1 MGISK
6 PKKTEAAT
14 QSAHLLSKRMANRN
28 HAPPNKVPAT
38 SPIPVRASPTSQAFL
53 GDWKTFEKTL
63 AATE

>member
-14 QSAHLLSKRMANRN
+14 QSGHLLSKRKDNRN
-28 HAPPNKVPAT
+28 QVPPNKVPAT
-38 SPIPVRASPTSQAFL
+38 SPIPVRASPINQTFRD
-53 GDWKTFEKTL
+53 DWKKLVRTL